1 MCIRDRGTEVEVQGP
16 IGCEGK
22 PLSGLPPQPKG
33 VPKPAG
39 RRVCACACRRLHV
52 LATCWLQLREG
63 REHVACHV
71 VLQASHRH
79 WKLSCSSLCSPALY
93 LDRGCHVY
101 DDEPRSHG
109 LSCGAVCK
117 QGAVLKAMCRRLIH
131 RHTQFSGC
139 SFVCLSRPEGV

>member
-1 MCIRDRGTEVEVQGP
+1 MGY
-16 IGCEGK
+16 
-22 PLSGLPPQPKG
+22 LHS
-33 VPKPAG
+33 
-39 RRVCACACRRLHV
+39 RRVCLNLLAEGCARVPVAVCM
-52 LATCWLQLREG
+52 CWLYAGYSLGRG

-101 DDEPRSHG
+101 DDEARSHG

-117 QGAVLKAMCRRLIH
+117 VL
-131 RHTQFSGC
+131 F
-139 SFVCLSRPEGV
+139 